1 MLYRSQTFL
10 CSVGILHRTKLLT
23 GGRPPGALEPE
34 KWPDWQD
41 CQVAK
46 CDEFRLF
53 LQCSTSNLP
62 FYLFYF
68 NWTWCCNHG
77 RIAHIELATS
87 PSPALTSRL
96 NLFHKLKSK
105 PQYDMVMDMN
115 FGEKNWCT
123 YIRTYIS
130 RIAVLNGGRSLALS
144 RSAKRFWN
152 GETGMQKC
160 KSKTEHERK

>member
-1 MLYRSQTFL
+1 MLYRIQTFL

-115 FGEKNWCT
+115 FGEKKLMHLYKNLYIQDCCTQRWTKPSTLKVSQEILKWGNW
-123 YIRTYIS
+123 
-130 RIAVLNGGRSLALS
+130 N
-144 RSAKRFWN
+144 AKV
-152 GETGMQKC
+152 
-160 KSKTEHERK
+160 